1 MPGDYFWQCV
11 QALAVTF
18 DGDITAAEE
27 NLTVYEMHARQ
38 FTPERRAEARRD
50 MVCVIGG
57 LSRLETRL
65 ADFDAGQAG

>member
-11 QALAVTF
+11 QALAATF
-18 DGDITAAEE
+18 DGDETTADE
-27 NLTVYEMHARQ
+27 NLNVYETHARQ
-38 FTPERRAEARRD
+38 FTPEERATVRRE

-65 ADFDAGQAG
+65 AEFDARQAG

>member
-18 DGDITAAEE
+18 DGDITTADE

-38 FTPERRAEARRD
+38 FTPDRR
-50 MVCVIGG
+50 GG
-57 LSRLETRL
+57 
-65 ADFDAGQAG
+65 AAIWFV